1 MGKLQTAEEPLT
13 IAVTDL
19 LSFGARL
26 SFEIS
31 ATPQSTLEPAGGA
44 VTKVTVILAVTVP
57 DTVTGAA
64 AEGTGINAAT
74 QKQTTTTPSV
84 PLRRKRRLIA

>member
-13 IAVTDL
+13 VAVTDL
-19 LSFGARL
+19 LSLGARL

-31 ATPQSTLEPAGGA
+31 ATPQRTVEPAGGA
-44 VTKVTVILAVTVP
+44 VTKVTVILAETLP

-64 AEGTGINAAT
+64 AEGAGINATA
-74 QKQTTTTPSV
+74 QKQATAAPSV
-84 PLRRKRRLIA
+84 PFRSKRRLST